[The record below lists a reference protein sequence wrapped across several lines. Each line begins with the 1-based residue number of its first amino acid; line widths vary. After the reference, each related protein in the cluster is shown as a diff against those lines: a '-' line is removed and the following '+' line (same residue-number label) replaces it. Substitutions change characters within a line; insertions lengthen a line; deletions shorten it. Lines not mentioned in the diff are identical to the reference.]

1 MDIRKHMLKGTHCI
15 NEQLHIILIIWH
27 PSQDAQDC
35 WFTICDPSVNVL
47 FFGLGF
53 VAEKNT

>member
-1 MDIRKHMLKGTHCI
+1 MLKGTHCI

-47 FFGLGF
+47 FVGLGF
-53 VAEKNT
+53 VAEKNTQNQ